1 MTLGPVADPG
11 DAAAMA
17 AVPLSDTE
25 MLVIESRRK
34 IGYDAEEERRHPDGA
49 LINVPTL
56 ATEGVLVYTVD
67 TSTSSGELPTKL
79 AGDAGN
85 GQVDDYPILTRG
97 DRVVVRGYTVGVVSD
112 DGDTHT
118 VVIVKTRD

>member
-1 MTLGPVADPG
+1 MSPPAGPTGLRA
-11 DAAAMA
+11 
-17 AVPLSDTE
+17 T
-25 MLVIESRRK
+25 SRRSCTSCCWRSW
-34 IGYDAEEERRHPDGA
+34 ATTC
-49 LINVPTL
+49 LIRP
-56 ATEGVLVYTVD
+56 G
-67 TSTSSGELPTKL
+67 SGELPTKL
-79 AGDAGN
+79 AGDPGN